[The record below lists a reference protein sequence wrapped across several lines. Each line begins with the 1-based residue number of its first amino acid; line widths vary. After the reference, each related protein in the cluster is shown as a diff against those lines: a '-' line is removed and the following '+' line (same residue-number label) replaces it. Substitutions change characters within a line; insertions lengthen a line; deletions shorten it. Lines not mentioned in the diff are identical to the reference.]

1 MGEREGGERG
11 REGRERV
18 GERGGE
24 MGGREKT
31 VPKNMHE
38 KITQF

>member
-1 MGEREGGERG
+1 
-11 REGRERV
+11 
-18 GERGGE
+18 

-38 KITQF
+38 KITRRKVNSVQRINKPDILIGQ